1 MGGSGS
7 WYMAMQRPDRF
18 AAAVP
23 VCGGG
28 NTAKAAAL
36 RSLPIW
42 NFHGTDDTT
51 VPVKFSRAMVEAVR
65 AAGGKPLHT
74 EYEGVRH
81 NSWEWA
87 YTEPALPDWLF
98 AQHK

>member
-1 MGGSGS
+1 
-7 WYMAMQRPDRF
+7 MAMRRPDRF

-28 NTAKAAAL
+28 NTVKTAAL

-42 NFHGTDDTT
+42 NFHGTPGPA
-51 VPVKFSRAMVEAVR
+51 VPVKFSRAMIGAVR

-74 EYEGVRH
+74 EYEDVRH
-81 NSWEWA
+81 NSREWA
-87 YTEPALPDWLF
+87 YTEPALPGWLF